1 MTRLFAAVPAGGLTT
16 ELARA
21 PADGRTL
28 LFASSGPAVL
38 QRLAAGG
45 VIGATGAKG
54 FGERLAREV
63 AYWRPGLKKLGISE
77 H

>member
-1 MTRLFAAVPAGGLTT
+1 
-16 ELARA
+16 
-21 PADGRTL
+21 
-28 LFASSGPAVL
+28 VL